1 MHQNFDV
8 ENEVPVSEK
17 TIAIACD
24 HGGFDLKETLKSIL
38 SERGYDVVDLGAHST
53 DSVDY
58 PDYGAAL
65 ATEIEKGTAAK
76 GVLICGSGIGIS
88 IAANR
93 NPAVRAAV
101 CHSGLT
107 ARLARQ
113 HNDANVLSIGA
124 RIIGLETAIDC
135 LNEFLNT
142 EFEGGR
148 HERRVAKL
156 GSA

>member
-1 MHQNFDV
+1 M
-8 ENEVPVSEK
+8 SEK

-24 HGGFDLKETLKSIL
+24 HGGFDLKETFKGIL
-38 SERGYDVVDLGAHST
+38 LERGFEVLDLGANST

-58 PDYGAAL
+58 PDYGSAL
-65 ATEIEKGTAAK
+65 ATEIEKGTVEK
-76 GVLICGSGIGIS
+76 GILICGSGIGIS

-148 HERRVAKL
+148 HARRVAKL

>member
-1 MHQNFDV
+1 M
-8 ENEVPVSEK
+8 SEK
-17 TIAIACD
+17 SIVIACD
-24 HGGFDLKETLKSIL
+24 HGGFDLKEEFKKVLHAQGFEVL
-38 SERGYDVVDLGAHST
+38 DLGAHST

-65 ATEIEKGTAAK
+65 AGEIEKGSAEK

-113 HNDANVLSIGA
+113 HNDANVLSLGA
-124 RIIGLETAIDC
+124 RIVGLETALDC
-135 LNEFLNT
+135 LNEFLTT

>member
-1 MHQNFDV
+1 MS
-8 ENEVPVSEK
+8 VPKNTV
-17 TIAIACD
+17 AIACD
-24 HGGFDLKETLKSIL
+24 HGGFDLKETLKETL
-38 SERGYDVVDLGAHST
+38 KQRGLEVLDLGTHNA

-58 PDYGAAL
+58 PEYGAAL
-65 ATEIEKGTAAK
+65 AKAIEEGQADK

-93 NPAVRAAV
+93 NPAVRAAA

-113 HNDANVLSIGA
+113 HNDANVLSLGA
-124 RIIGLETAIDC
+124 RIVGEETAIDC
-135 LNEFLNT
+135 LNEFLVT

-148 HERRVAKL
+148 HQRRVDKL
-156 GSA
+156 G

>member
-1 MHQNFDV
+1 MSDNKIV
-8 ENEVPVSEK
+8 
-17 TIAIACD
+17 IACD
-24 HGGFDLKETLKSIL
+24 HGGFELKEAFKNVL
-38 SERGYDVVDLGAHST
+38 SEQGYDVIDLGVHST
-53 DSVDY
+53 ESVDY
-58 PDYGAAL
+58 PDYGDAL
-65 ATEIEKGTAAK
+65 AKEIEKGTANK

-113 HNDANVLSIGA
+113 HNDANVLSLGA
-124 RIIGLETAIDC
+124 RIIGVETALDC
-135 LNEFLNT
+135 LKEFLNT

-148 HERRVAKL
+148 HARRVAKL